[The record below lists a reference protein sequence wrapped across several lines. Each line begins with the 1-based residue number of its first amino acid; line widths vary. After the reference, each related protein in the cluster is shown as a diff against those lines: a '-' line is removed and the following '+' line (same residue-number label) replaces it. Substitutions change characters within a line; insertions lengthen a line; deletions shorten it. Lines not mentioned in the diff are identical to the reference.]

1 MLVWRIA
8 LVLVI
13 GSTQL
18 LAMGCAGS
26 QEAVVRTFPSTP
38 RAISELKRG
47 WADAVVGDYPVVV
60 PTARESMGTLEVVG
74 SQFDT
79 GMFGIGVSKSA
90 PDLKA
95 AITAALAKTM
105 EDGSYMGALRNW
117 ALHIGKIDAPAVPA
131 GVKPNDQI
139 PQLAD
144 GKLHIGIE
152 MAFPPMEFY
161 DELKK
166 PVGADVE
173 IAMALAS
180 ALGVEVE
187 WVNMDFDG
195 LIKAVETGQVDVLIS
210 AMTVTPE
217 REAQIDFVPYLEMGS
232 GILVIMGNP
241 KRIMR
246 PEHLCG
252 RTVALQEGTS
262 QIEAVRKID
271 CWK

>member
-1 MLVWRIA
+1 MLTLRLGLIA
-8 LVLVI
+8 
-13 GSTQL
+13 SL
-18 LAMGCAGS
+18 LTCALPMFGCAGS
-26 QEAVVRTFPSTP
+26 QAPVVRTFPSTP

-60 PTARESMGTLEVVG
+60 HTARESMGTLEVVG

-79 GMFGIGVSKSA
+79 GFFGIGVSKSA

-95 AITAALAKTM
+95 AVTAALKESM
-105 EDGSYMGALRNW
+105 EDGSYMAALRNW
-117 ALHIGKIDAPAVPA
+117 ALHIGKIDAPQAPA
-131 GVKPNDQI
+131 DVKSSDQI

-144 GKLHIGIE
+144 GKLHVGIE
-152 MAFPPMEFY
+152 MAFPPMEFH
-161 DELKK
+161 DELNK

-173 IAMALAS
+173 IAEALAK

-195 LIKAVETGQVDVLIS
+195 LIKAVESGQVDVLIS
-210 AMTVTPE
+210 AMTITPE
-217 REAQIDFVPYLEMGS
+217 REASIDFVPYLEMGS

-241 KRIMR
+241 KRIRR
-246 PEHLCG
+246 PVDLCG

-262 QIEAVRKID
+262 QIEAVKKID
-271 CWK
+271 CWR